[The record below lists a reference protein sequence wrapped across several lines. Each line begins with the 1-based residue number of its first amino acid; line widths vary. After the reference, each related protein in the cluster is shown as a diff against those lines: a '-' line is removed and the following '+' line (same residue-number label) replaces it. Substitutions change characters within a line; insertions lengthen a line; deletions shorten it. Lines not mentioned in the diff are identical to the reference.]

1 MQTKL
6 NYDPIL
12 NTYNILYDVIK
23 RYHAKGVNFEKE
35 IDPLL
40 FKILMS
46 NSCLSSNKHTPKT
59 LSFDVIDDEVKIV
72 FVENMMG
79 NAAKEYMNFVDIFG
93 TKYIIIFIDYFDGIK
108 DVKDNKEDDIK
119 DVLGNF
125 NYIDA
130 LASIVKFIIK
140 IIIPINGD
148 MSITCCAGI
157 RYYKAPIIIAAKII
171 NDISPIDPEI
181 DLPTVMEIPWDELK
195 EIINEDKI
203 NIELSLIGVNG
214 NI

>member
-1 MQTKL
+1 METRL

-12 NTYNILYDVIK
+12 NTYSILYDVIK
-23 RYHAKGVNFEKE
+23 RYHTKGLNFEKE

-40 FKILMS
+40 FKILVS
-46 NSCLSSNKHTPKT
+46 NSCPVSNTNKPKT
-59 LSFDVIDDEVKIV
+59 LSFDVIDEELKII

-79 NAAKEYMNFVDIFG
+79 NAASEYMDFIDIFG
-93 TKYIIIFIDYFDGIK
+93 TKYIIIFIDYFDEIQ
-108 DVKDNKEDDIK
+108 DNKTEDDGIE

-125 NYIDA
+125 NYIA
-130 LASIVKFIIK
+130 AIAYIVKFII
-140 IIIPINGD
+140 ILINPITD
-148 MSITCCAGI
+148 DLSMTYCAGN
-157 RYYKAPIIIAAKII
+157 RYYKAPIIIATKII

-181 DLPTVMEIPWDELK
+181 DLPVVMEVPWNELK
-195 EIINEDKI
+195 PIITEEKV